1 MTINDWPHNLV
12 QSASRFI
19 INDFPAFN
27 KYFVDYVI
35 PLTDFDQKPNATNWR
50 NDTYPPLEGIGMAC
64 FGMIKS
70 LNYIFININNCLSGD
85 PNQTF
90 KNIYFHFGLCLD
102 NVDNLSRQILL
113 CQQELGLVNLMNAL
127 AESDERI
134 ENDFLKWKKKYQKS
148 ITNYLE
154 EGKPTVYF
162 PPLKTDLL
170 KMIILDTN
178 IYSNFKIHSDQLK
191 QFRNLFTHNPSVDLF
206 SNGIESFA
214 ISKSEK
220 HLNRYWSDL
229 REFIQKNPAK
239 KIKPSKMISEDFKN
253 TLSILELIW
262 PFFDAETTKVFSNV
276 DFPRLFKHYNRTKYY
291 TH

>member
-1 MTINDWPHNLV
+1 MTIKNWPHNLV

-19 INDFPAFN
+19 ISDFPAFN

-35 PLTDFDQKPNATNWR
+35 PLTDYNQKPTAPNWR

-64 FGMIKS
+64 FGIIKS
-70 LNYIFININNCLSGD
+70 LNFIFININNCKSGD

-102 NVDNLSRQILL
+102 NVDNLTRQILL
-113 CQQELGLVNLMNAL
+113 CQQELGLVDLLNTLS
-127 AESDERI
+127 ESDDKI
-134 ENDFLKWKKKYQKS
+134 HADFLKWIKKYKKS
-148 ITNYLE
+148 IINYID
-154 EGKPTVYF
+154 EGKPTIYY

-170 KMIILDTN
+170 KMIIADDKL
-178 IYSNFKIHSDQLK
+178 YSEFKIHSEQLK
-191 QFRNLFTHNPSVDLF
+191 QYRNLFTHNPSVDLF
-206 SNGIESFA
+206 SNGIESFT
-214 ISKSEK
+214 ILKSDK

-229 REFIQKNPAK
+229 REFIQINPSK
-239 KIKPSKMISEDFKN
+239 KIKPSKMISDDFEK

-262 PFFDAETTKVFSNV
+262 PSFETETKKVFSNI
-276 DFPRLFKHYNRTKYY
+276 DFPRLFRNYSRSKFY